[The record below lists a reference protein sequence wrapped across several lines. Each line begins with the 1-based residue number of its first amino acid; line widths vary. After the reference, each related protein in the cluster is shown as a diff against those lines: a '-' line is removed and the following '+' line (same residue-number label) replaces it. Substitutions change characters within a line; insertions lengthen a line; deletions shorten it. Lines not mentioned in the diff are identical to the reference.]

1 MIDWRS
7 TRRRARRSKLVPIE
21 PRAALGLGPL
31 MHEDRPWLRFYGKV
45 PATLAYPE
53 VTLYEARAAR
63 RAEDR

>member
-1 MIDWRS
+1 M
-7 TRRRARRSKLVPIE
+7 PIE